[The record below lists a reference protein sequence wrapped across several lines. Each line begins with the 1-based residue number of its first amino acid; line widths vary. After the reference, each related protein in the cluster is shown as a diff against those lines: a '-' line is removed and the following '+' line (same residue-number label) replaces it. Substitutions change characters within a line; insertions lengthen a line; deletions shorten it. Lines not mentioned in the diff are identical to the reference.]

1 MIIDFKIKESNN
13 QAHIDIEKEMVKYKN
28 NWFHFEL
35 RYSGGNIID
44 FVVRDYQTYEDFKF
58 DKTTLTYTD

>member
-1 MIIDFKIKESNN
+1 MIIDFKIKESNAP
-13 QAHIDIEKEMVKYKN
+13 AHADIEREMPKYKN

-35 RYSGGNIID
+35 RYSGGNIVD
-44 FVVRDYQTYEDFKF
+44 FVVRDYETYEDFKF